1 MKFSNFFRTSA
12 FCTMIAVTLASC
24 QSGTVGQNTAIGAGL
39 GAMVGGLGCAAAGG
53 KAGACV
59 ALAGVGALIGGG
71 IGAQID
77 ARDRERR
84 EAALRQARSQSKRVS
99 WRNPQTG
106 NSGTITPLRAVVQ
119 NGQNCRVIR
128 ENYVKNGE
136 PISAESTVCS

>member
-1 MKFSNFFRTSA
+1 MEIRKLFRTSA
-12 FCTMIAVTLASC
+12 VCAMMVAALASC
-24 QSGTVGQNTAIGAGL
+24 QSGGVGQNTAIGAGL

-53 KAGACV
+53 KAGACI

-84 EAALRQARSQSKRVS
+84 DAALRQARSQSRRVS

-106 NSGTITPLRAVVQ
+106 NRGTITPLRAVVQ

-136 PISAESTVCS
+136 PITAETTDCS